1 MPAQAQGT
9 KAPHPRRPRRLSHA
23 QEHPFLEGPVEVL
36 DAFVEE
42 CTPERRIAAYY
53 TLKSAFA
60 ARTPLP
66 ASCPLTLVG
75 CMMVLSKYLL
85 DCGPSKSKD
94 DANMFHLMVEEIN
107 TLQIAWAV
115 RPRTTA
121 ELEECALW
129 RCTCHPSTAD
139 PYEFHACGDYFFK
152 TDQDQQIIVFVTLC
166 LIPLRLLDERYHDR
180 SMKNRFIK
188 SKMRRRWPHS
198 LADVM
203 PDGAENA
210 FRGLVA
216 WFGFDFGSSRHE
228 RAELLVAVTVLY
240 ELAPSSTMPYLV
252 GSKTLLT
259 GGIINSVHHASA
271 KWEKH
276 AFRSADKQHTQLVLK
291 RTFYLLSSV
300 CLVLSTLLIH
310 AHQVQVNAFLAH
322 VKPMDL
328 LYCCNQAT
336 KLLDQLR
343 IEAKAYATDTFKLA
357 PAKVDALVP
366 TFREVRHMICDHL
379 PMDVSVI
386 TPISPA
392 AAEHNMSEKRRLIK
406 DFSHVA
412 PEMAS
417 RQLCN
422 APGCTRTFA
431 DSGRR
436 FRYCAGCLRVCYC
449 SRACQKAAWNHEV
462 GHRGVCSAIR
472 IATIHRQ
479 KWRDAKVPASV
490 PWTPEVAQAYKD
502 VLAHRHALVSLEMSL
517 SREFKLS
524 SVSAC
529 RLTFHDSVYVGR
541 RVEGTD

>member
-1 MPAQAQGT
+1 MPAQAQGI
-9 KAPHPRRPRRLSHA
+9 KASRPRRHRRPSHA
-23 QEHPFLEGPVEVL
+23 QEHPFLEGPVEL
-36 DAFVEE
+36 LNAFVEE
-42 CTPERRIAAYY
+42 CTPERRIVAYY

-75 CMMVLSKYLL
+75 CMMVLSKFLL
-85 DCGPSKSKD
+85 DCGPSKSND
-94 DANMFHLMVEEIN
+94 GATMFHLMVEEIN

-129 RCTCHPSTAD
+129 KCTCHSSTAD
-139 PYEFHACGDYFFK
+139 PHEFHARGQHFFK
-152 TDQDQQIIVFVTLC
+152 DGCDQQIIVFVALC
-166 LIPLRLLDERYHDR
+166 LLPLRLLNERYRGR

-210 FRGLVA
+210 FRGWVA
-216 WFGFDFGSSRHE
+216 WFGLDLGPSRHE
-228 RAELLVAVTVLY
+228 RAELLVVVTVLFK
-240 ELAPSSTMPYLV
+240 LAPSSTMPYLV

-259 GGIINSVHHASA
+259 GGIVDSVHHASA

-276 AFRSADKQHTQLVLK
+276 VFRSADKQHTQVILE
-291 RTFYLLSSV
+291 RTFHLLSGV
-300 CLVLSTLLIH
+300 YVVLGTLLIN
-310 AHQVQVNAFLAH
+310 AHQDQVTAFLAH
-322 VKPMDL
+322 GKPMDL
-328 LYCCNQAT
+328 LHCCDQVI
-336 KLLDQLR
+336 KLLEQ
-343 IEAKAYATDTFKLA
+343 IQVKAKAYTI
-357 PAKVDALVP
+357 DALTP
-366 TFREVRHMICDHL
+366 TAVAALFPVFRNVRRMICDHL
-379 PMDVSVI
+379 PMDA
-386 TPISPA
+386 PD
-392 AAEHNMSEKRRLIK
+392 AEHNMSEKRRLIK
-406 DFSHVA
+406 DFCHVA
-412 PEMAS
+412 VEMAS

-422 APGCTRTFA
+422 APGCTHTFA

-436 FRYCAGCLRVCYC
+436 FQYCAGCLRVCYC

-462 GHRGVCSAIR
+462 GHRDVCSAIR
-472 IATIHRQ
+472 IATTHCQ
-479 KWRDAKVPASV
+479 KRRDAKVPASV

-502 VLAHRHALVSLEMSL
+502 VLAHRHALVSLEMSS
-517 SREFKLS
+517 SREFKIS

-529 RLTFHDSVYVGR
+529 RVTFHDSVCFGR